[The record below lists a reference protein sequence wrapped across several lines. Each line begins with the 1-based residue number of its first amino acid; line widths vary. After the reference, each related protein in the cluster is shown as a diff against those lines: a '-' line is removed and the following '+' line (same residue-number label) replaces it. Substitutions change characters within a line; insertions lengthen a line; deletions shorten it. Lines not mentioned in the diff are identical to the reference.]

1 MLALGLPGPGTE
13 GFGVE
18 LLPFGRRPSSG
29 RRSFSTASYPPAAAT
44 IAVKSFCYC
53 SVSATPSNFRGR
65 LEQISNGVKLAVL
78 FSEYGFVLANGP
90 ERELPELTDTNRY
103 AWPGS
108 IKSVWQ
114 ATLSLH
120 RVNKFIE

>member
-29 RRSFSTASYPPAAAT
+29 PRSFSTATYPPAAAT

-53 SVSATPSNFRGR
+53 SVSATPVTFEVDWSSDFDWGKVGGSFFGVR
-65 LEQISNGVKLAVL
+65 LCFGERSRARTPRADRYQPIRMAGFDKKRLA
-78 FSEYGFVLANGP
+78 SHIIP
-90 ERELPELTDTNRY
+90 P
-103 AWPGS
+103 PG
-108 IKSVWQ
+108 
-114 ATLSLH
+114 
-120 RVNKFIE
+120 E